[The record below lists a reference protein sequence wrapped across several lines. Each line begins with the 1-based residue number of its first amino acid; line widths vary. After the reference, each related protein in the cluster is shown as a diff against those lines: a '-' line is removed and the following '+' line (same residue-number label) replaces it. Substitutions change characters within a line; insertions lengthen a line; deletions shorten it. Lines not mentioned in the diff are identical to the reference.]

1 MKLLPWILVGVG
13 VFLMLLAQES
23 NPTISMIGLVLF
35 LIGGLPG
42 ILQLRD
48 YERQNE
54 IREINDRLYALGFTE
69 NEVNERQAE
78 LKSYS
83 KSKLKNIKHETN
95 MKIEEQEKVD
105 FFEPLNRK

>member
-1 MKLLPWILVGVG
+1 MKLLPWILVGLG